1 VKQEENGKEGDFPMK
16 QTRVIEGVLQM
27 RFEEIYDRFS
37 KSKLTTSEAAE
48 LLGISVRT
56 FLRKRERF
64 DEEGFKGSYDLRL
77 GKPSP
82 RRASERIMTDIIR
95 LYGNQYRGFNVKHF
109 HEFAKREHGLQ
120 YGYTWTKKVL
130 ETAGLIRKG
139 KRGGDH
145 RLRRE
150 RRPMEGMMIHQD
162 GSTHNWIPGLGYNI
176 DLIVTMDDATS
187 RITSA
192 FFVLQEGTE
201 STFRGLQETI
211 EKYGLFC
218 SLYTDRGSHYWYTPE
233 VGGKVDKY
241 QLTQVGRA
249 LKQLGIQHIASYCPQ
264 GRGRSE
270 RMFGTLQGRLPNELA
285 LQGITTME
293 DANRYL
299 QEVYLP
305 RHNSQFMTKA
315 RESETVWTP
324 WIGMNLQE
332 VLCIQAERVV
342 HNDNTVIYHKFRL
355 QIPSDDMRHHYVR
368 TTVQVRQYMDG
379 RMGLF
384 YGHRMLGLYDQQGQL
399 ITQSAKDKEAA

>member
-1 VKQEENGKEGDFPMK
+1 MK
-16 QTRVIEGVLQM
+16 QTRIIEGVMQM

-37 KSKLTTSEAAE
+37 KNKLTTSEAAE

-64 DEEGFKGSYDLRL
+64 DEEGFEGSYDLRL

-82 RRASERIMTDIIR
+82 KRASELHIEHITR
-95 LYGNQYRGFNVKHF
+95 LYADQYRGFNVKHF
-109 HEFAKREHGLQ
+109 HEFAQREHGLQ
-120 YGYTWTKKVL
+120 YGYTWTKNVL
-130 ETAGLIRKG
+130 EQKGLVRKS

-162 GSTHNWIPGLGYNI
+162 GSTHNWIPGLGHNV
-176 DLIVTMDDATS
+176 DMIVTMDDATS

-201 STFRGLQETI
+201 SSFQGLTETI
-211 EKYGLFC
+211 ERYGLFC

-249 LKQLGIQHIASYCPQ
+249 LKQLGIQHIAAYSPQ
-264 GRGRSE
+264 ARGRSE
-270 RMFGTLQGRLPNELA
+270 RMFGTLQGRLPKELA
-285 LQGITTME
+285 LQGIKTIE
-293 DANRYL
+293 EANKYL

-305 RHNSQFMTKA
+305 RHNAQFMSKA
-315 RESETVWTP
+315 REPETVWMP
-324 WIGMNLQE
+324 WVGMNLQE
-332 VLCIQAERVV
+332 IFCIQAERTV
-342 HNDNTVIYHKFRL
+342 HNDNTVTYHKFRL
-355 QIPSDDMRHHYVR
+355 QIPNDDMRHHYVR
-368 TTVQVRQYMDG
+368 TTVQVRQYMNG
-379 RMGLF
+379 RMGIF
-384 YGHRMLGLYDQQGQL
+384 YGHRMLGLYDQAGQL
-399 ITQSAKDKEAA
+399 ITPITKAQEAA

>member
-1 VKQEENGKEGDFPMK
+1 MK
-16 QTRVIEGVLQM
+16 QTRIIEGVMQM

-64 DEEGFKGSYDLRL
+64 DEEGFEGSYDLRL
-77 GKPSP
+77 GKPSS
-82 RRASERIMTDIIR
+82 RRASALDVEHITR
-95 LYGNQYRGFNVKHF
+95 LYADQYRGFNVKHF
-109 HEFAKREHGLQ
+109 HEFAQREHGVH
-120 YGYTWTKKVL
+120 YGYTWTKNVL
-130 ETAGLIRKG
+130 EQKGLVRKS

-162 GSTHNWIPGLGYNI
+162 GSTHNWIPGLGHNV
-176 DLIVTMDDATS
+176 DMIVTMDDATS

-201 STFRGLQETI
+201 STFQGLRETI

-218 SLYTDRGSHYWYTPE
+218 SFYTDRGSHYWYTPE
-233 VGGKVDKY
+233 VGGKVDKH
-241 QLTQVGRA
+241 QLTQVGRS

-293 DANRYL
+293 AANKYL

-305 RHNSQFMTKA
+305 RHNAQFMTVAKDPQ
-315 RESETVWTP
+315 TVWTP
-324 WIGMNLQE
+324 WVGMNLQE
-332 VLCIQAERVV
+332 VFCIQAERIV
-342 HNDNTVIYHKFRL
+342 HNDNTVTYHKFKL
-355 QIPSDDMRHHYVR
+355 QIPSDDIRHHYVR

-379 RMGLF
+379 RMGIF
-384 YGHRMLGLYDQQGQL
+384 YGHRMLGLYDQRGSLVIQHSKAQ
-399 ITQSAKDKEAA
+399 EAA